1 MLHEPFFCSLC
12 ADFLPGMI
20 GPTFLNSRTS
30 FFSGWKRE
38 GNRHKGQEKKNFQTY
53 FLMVSFSKIYDQS
66 MTNKTVRLYEM
77 QTNTGKEFFFLKKK
91 EKKLSNLRFFK
102 V

>member
-1 MLHEPFFCSLC
+1 
-12 ADFLPGMI
+12 
-20 GPTFLNSRTS
+20 
-30 FFSGWKRE
+30 
-38 GNRHKGQEKKNFQTY
+38 
-53 FLMVSFSKIYDQS
+53 MVSFSKIYDQS